1 MAHKLVGFAPSTNSS
16 LTEYI
21 KLQLQAIDNE
31 FSDVSTEFADE
42 NDSRLTRYCNVP
54 DQLPVLM
61 LFKNDARKA
70 HVHAKYSLS
79 DAIDWVRRRKG

>member
-31 FSDVSTEFADE
+31 FSDLTTEFADE

-54 DQLPVLM
+54 NQFPVLM

-70 HVHAKYSLS
+70 HTHAKYSLG
-79 DAIDWVRRRKG
+79 DAISWVRTRKG